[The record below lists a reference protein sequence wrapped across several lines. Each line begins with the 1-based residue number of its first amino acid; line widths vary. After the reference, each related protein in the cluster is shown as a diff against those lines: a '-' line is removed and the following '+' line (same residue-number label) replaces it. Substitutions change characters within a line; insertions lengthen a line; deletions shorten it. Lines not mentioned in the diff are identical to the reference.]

1 MPENEK
7 TVKAVAKSTPKPTE
21 VKAEPAPK
29 ATVVKEEIV
38 PSIETPPE
46 VKKEEPVIVAEK
58 PIVVAAPI
66 YNAAMDPK
74 KSHKE
79 RIVAFLE
86 SRKGAGIVRLND
98 FLKSL
103 YPLPKPNFPAEW
115 TSQGAMK
122 KLCHD
127 LKELQG
133 EGKVFFV
140 SNHFER
146 LSKAHFPDTT
156 TGRTHYWDVSN
167 LIIEVEIS

>member
-7 TVKAVAKSTPKPTE
+7 TVKAVAKSTPKEPK
-21 VKAEPAPK
+21 VKVEATPK
-29 ATVVKEEIV
+29 VEVVKEEIV
-38 PSIETPPE
+38 PPVETPPE
-46 VKKEEPVIVAEK
+46 VKKEEPIVVAEK
-58 PIVVAAPI
+58 SIEVAAPV

-86 SRKGAGIVRLND
+86 SRKGAGIIRLNY

-122 KLCHD
+122 KLRHD
-127 LKELQG
+127 LKELQA
-133 EGKVFFV
+133 EGKIFFV

-156 TGRTHYWDVSN
+156 TGKTHYWDLSN